1 MKIEHTDDI
10 TEVRFADHGVP
21 FKLTTKV
28 CGNPDCDC
36 REIHLRLRELEGKD
50 PLAFELTVNVD
61 SWEEQRVP
69 QREARISRWAC
80 EFLDELSTEEKRLL
94 YLSYDDKFAKKR
106 LQACTLN
113 RANILNGVLVSYA
126 GIISEHKSF
135 YDGGTI
141 CISRFEHEGT
151 EYAMDALYCPN
162 PACRCH
168 EAWLLFIR
176 LIPAGPGQAAA
187 TSEECL
193 RAILKF
199 DGSWRIEERGNTP
212 LVEAQRLLKAWL
224 EGHPG
229 MIERF
234 KEEYRAIKAIG
245 RRSLQ
250 SSSPS
255 PSSIQHRAVQT
266 KKIGRN
272 APCSCGS
279 GKKYKKCCGA

>member
-1 MKIEHTDDI
+1 MKIKHTDDI
-10 TEVRFADHGVP
+10 TQVRFADHDVP
-21 FKLTTKV
+21 FELTTAV
-28 CGNPDCDC
+28 CDNPDCDC
-36 REIHLRLRELEGKD
+36 REIYLRLRELDGKD

-69 QREARISRWAC
+69 HREARISRWAS
-80 EFLDELSTEEKRLL
+80 EFLEELSKEDKRFL
-94 YLSYDDKFAKKR
+94 YLFYDDKFAKKR
-106 LQACTLN
+106 LQECTLH
-113 RANILNGVLVSYA
+113 RADVLNGALVSYA
-126 GIISEHKSF
+126 GIISEDKSF
-135 YDGGTI
+135 YDGGTT

-162 PACRCH
+162 PDCRCH
-168 EAWLLFIR
+168 EACLLFIR
-176 LIPAGPGQAAA
+176 LIPARPGQAAA

-199 DGSWRIEERGNTP
+199 DGSWRIQERWNIP
-212 LVEAQRLLKAWL
+212 LLEAQRLLNGWL

-255 PSSIQHRAVQT
+255 PRSTQRRVVQT

-279 GKKYKKCCGA
+279 GKKYKNCCGA